1 MTSTNNSVAVQN
13 SSYLQSLVD
22 YVLDVKPFRTKLAA
36 SGAVS
41 EEYVFSDNMSVKFD
55 IKENIR
61 AYLGADLAPFSPEAY
76 SRAPQM
82 QRSRSW
88 VTNYVSDAIRR
99 TWLVPNISYPKL
111 AGHSSLST
119 FVEGQHNYFGIP
131 GLSTGVFDQKRWDNV
146 GPAEV
151 RKNGQ
156 IQQDGVDYFL
166 SHGVFS
172 FDAVGVV
179 NGVPSWIQHYLN
191 NSIPTI
197 QDVLGEMATDD
208 ILNTDNVINS
218 IPPGSL
224 AAYAA
229 FEPSAGALLYQ
240 NVYRLG
246 GSLSNIYGETYEEF
260 TAVCIS
266 TNPATLEIRSPNEE
280 GVLGT
285 VQLGETFTLYDGDG
299 LIRIRFTF
307 EEELNQPLETA
318 EVGDFYEIVPF
329 HKVTVSPTAPEETWS
344 LIKSN
349 PIGVVSTP
357 VWSPNPT
364 LDRAIDPAL
373 TVHARSIENTPKSNW
388 SIIFSSNGNYTLTAV
403 DTDTNLPL
411 AGYPITKSLIDG
423 CSHADGM
430 IAFTLHP
437 VDEGFTAGDTFTW
450 SISEKKGHYKVFGS
464 VSGWTTDLYTG
475 RDAEV
480 GKFFWNG
487 KIGFKI
493 PKLELFAEVYNS
505 TIATSPSGDF
515 QSWKTTISNSQVLR
529 DVSYRDG
536 LFLTTGDNQIVGA
549 STNGSKWTSDIASI
563 FTPDA
568 NQILIVH
575 GENGTIGRSTDGV
588 VWYSQNTGVNVV
600 LRASTMIPNFLA
612 SEGSS
617 INDLNCFIV
626 VGDAGTILTSVDG
639 LSWAIQNSG
648 TTESLYQITWSND
661 SIIAVGTNGTIL
673 RSEDR
678 ITWTPVNTSGNSSD
692 LRAVHYRA
700 PDATYPQGVFIAM
713 GTNATVLRS
722 TDGGFTWF
730 DLNAFPGSTAE
741 FTSIAYGNGTYV
753 AVGPS
758 GTVAQSD
765 DGFVWTSYSG
775 KIFNSVAFGYDEQ
788 GNGIFVAVG
797 GSTNDIPQFTPSSTR
812 PSVSV
817 MAEPSTYII
826 TFTEASDSANGI
838 PGRATVFNNIRNYG
852 PNLVTGQEWSDDWI
866 SFKLDTIA
874 GLYDYSVGDVIYV
887 HVAPTLPFPSDI
899 EQFATYMGYDAARYD
914 TIGYD
919 SGLDNRNA
927 RRPSFYN
934 SDLYPLYH
942 SHGAVIFPDTQTGDG
957 LEIDKAAKDL
967 IYLKVEGA
975 TAAHPELGAV
985 NDWIPLYFKYFD
997 RREALTDP
1005 YSEAYAHFSDLSL
1018 VMYAYSAATGQ
1029 PVMRIHGAR
1038 YEKTNRLSRC
1048 IVVIDRDFFNEYLPA
1063 QTKYTIA
1070 TFPDNNYG
1078 QTIRV
1083 KISEALKVYARIK
1096 IDLNDIMMVSFE
1108 EQEIISLEPTSI
1120 FFGEGPITG
1129 YWRWEDE
1136 EGYPPSS
1143 PPVDGVGGW
1152 RFITPFNSPEDQ
1164 AWLYPFSISVTEG
1177 GAVIADPYD
1186 MNPYDTFLYDY
1197 TGVVPIWQIY
1207 KRDTSVPEES
1217 GSPDVAVSRIT
1228 DGLQFSIVNT
1238 ATFSTTTVLTY
1249 DFDVLQ
1255 PIAETIPSLTT
1266 GMVITSAQQADEF
1279 KITLVNAPSMPANLI
1294 FAPNDNLG
1302 ALVSVPAEFTAYE
1315 MLDSGGSPI
1324 IATDPNSVTFSLP
1337 PGVTYPF
1344 RLWIV

>member
-1 MTSTNNSVAVQN
+1 M
-13 SSYLQSLVD
+13 
-22 YVLDVKPFRTKLAA
+22 
-36 SGAVS
+36 
-41 EEYVFSDNMSVKFD
+41 
-55 IKENIR
+55 
-61 AYLGADLAPFSPEAY
+61 
-76 SRAPQM
+76 
-82 QRSRSW
+82 
-88 VTNYVSDAIRR
+88 
-99 TWLVPNISYPKL
+99 
-111 AGHSSLST
+111 
-119 FVEGQHNYFGIP
+119 
-131 GLSTGVFDQKRWDNV
+131 
-146 GPAEV
+146 
-151 RKNGQ
+151 
-156 IQQDGVDYFL
+156 
-166 SHGVFS
+166 
-172 FDAVGVV
+172 
-179 NGVPSWIQHYLN
+179 
-191 NSIPTI
+191 
-197 QDVLGEMATDD
+197 
-208 ILNTDNVINS
+208 
-218 IPPGSL
+218 
-224 AAYAA
+224 
-229 FEPSAGALLYQ
+229 
-240 NVYRLG
+240 
-246 GSLSNIYGETYEEF
+246 
-260 TAVCIS
+260 
-266 TNPATLEIRSPNEE
+266 
-280 GVLGT
+280 
-285 VQLGETFTLYDGDG
+285 
-299 LIRIRFTF
+299 
-307 EEELNQPLETA
+307 
-318 EVGDFYEIVPF
+318 
-329 HKVTVSPTAPEETWS
+329 
-344 LIKSN
+344 
-349 PIGVVSTP
+349 
-357 VWSPNPT
+357 
-364 LDRAIDPAL
+364 
-373 TVHARSIENTPKSNW
+373 
-388 SIIFSSNGNYTLTAV
+388 
-403 DTDTNLPL
+403 
-411 AGYPITKSLIDG
+411 
-423 CSHADGM
+423 
-430 IAFTLHP
+430 
-437 VDEGFTAGDTFTW
+437 
-450 SISEKKGHYKVFGS
+450 
-464 VSGWTTDLYTG
+464 
-475 RDAEV
+475 
-480 GKFFWNG
+480 
-487 KIGFKI
+487 
-493 PKLELFAEVYNS
+493 
-505 TIATSPSGDF
+505 
-515 QSWKTTISNSQVLR
+515 
-529 DVSYRDG
+529 
-536 LFLTTGDNQIVGA
+536 
-549 STNGSKWTSDIASI
+549 
-563 FTPDA
+563 
-568 NQILIVH
+568 
-575 GENGTIGRSTDGV
+575 
-588 VWYSQNTGVNVV
+588 
-600 LRASTMIPNFLA
+600 A
-612 SEGSS
+612 SEGSLV
-617 INDLNCFIV
+617 NDLNCFIV
-626 VGDAGTILTSVDG
+626 VGDTGTILTSVDG

-692 LRAVHYRA
+692 LRAVHYRE
-700 PDATYPQGVFIAM
+700 PDETHPQGIFIAM

-775 KIFNSVAFGYDEQ
+775 KIFNSVAFGYDDQ
-788 GNGIFVAVG
+788 GNGVFVAVG
-797 GSTNDIPQFTPSSTR
+797 GSTNNIPQFDKNPNKPT
-812 PSVSV
+812 VSV
-817 MAEPSTYII
+817 LAEPSTYAI
-826 TFTEASDSANGI
+826 TFTQASDSENGI
-838 PGRATVFNNIRNYG
+838 PGKATVFNNIRGYG
-852 PNLVTGQEWSDDWI
+852 RELVTGRKQKLIAGSTEHPWLPLPAGSPFDFVCEIPHALVEFAPDSSYRIATQNIVVSSITAIDQWGQSSTLNSSEYAFENYIQGSTPFIRLFCNRSDILDINIEDSDTGYWEDDWV
-866 SFKLDTIA
+866 SFRINTIA

-942 SHGAVIFPDTQTGDG
+942 SHGAVIFPDTQTGDE
-957 LEIDKAAKDL
+957 LEIDKAVKDL

-985 NDWIPLYFKYFD
+985 NDWVPIYFTYADSASVLRPRNKTLTAVSD
-997 RREALTDP
+997 GVTPVQINVGEAVSENFLQVYIGGNLAESSEYTVSGSVITLNSVIAANEYVVVV
-1005 YSEAYAHFSDLSL
+1005 YSPDLPKPAYFSDLAL
-1018 VMYAYSAATGQ
+1018 VIQAYSAATGQ

-1048 IVVIDRDFFNEYLPA
+1048 VVVIDEDFFNEYLPA

-1136 EGYPPSS
+1136 EGNPPSS

-1238 ATFSTTTVLTY
+1238 TTFSTTTVLTY

-1255 PIAETIPSLTT
+1255 PPAETVPSLTT
-1266 GMVITSAQQADEF
+1266 GMVITPAQQADEF